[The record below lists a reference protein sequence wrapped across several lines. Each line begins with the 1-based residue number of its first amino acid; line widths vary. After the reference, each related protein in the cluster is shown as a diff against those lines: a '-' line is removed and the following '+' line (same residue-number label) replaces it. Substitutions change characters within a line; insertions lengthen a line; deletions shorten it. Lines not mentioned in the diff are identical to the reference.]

1 MGRIAGKLALVTGA
15 SSGIGE
21 ACARRFA
28 AEGAHLVLWARRQ
41 ERLSALAVQLARAHG
56 VTARSTVVDVR
67 DRAAVQRAAA
77 ALVDEGLVP
86 DLLINSAGLAS
97 GVSRLQ
103 EGDPADWD
111 R

>member
-1 MGRIAGKLALVTGA
+1 MREAGNVSRIAGKHVLITGA
-15 SSGIGE
+15 SSGIGA

-28 AEGAHLVLWARRQ
+28 AEGAHLVLWARRE

-77 ALVDEGLVP
+77 ALVDEGAVP
-86 DLLINSAGLAS
+86 DLLLNSGGL
-97 GVSRLQ
+97 GR
-103 EGDPADWD
+103 
-111 R
+111 